1 MTKNNLRSSALD
13 ILLRIGDNGAFS
25 HLLIDQ
31 TMKKKDLS
39 TLDQSLLTEI
49 VYGTLQ
55 RKLTLDYFVTHFVKK
70 PEKLTSW
77 VKWLLYL
84 SFYQMHYLEKVPDHA
99 IIHEAVTIAKK
110 RGHEGIS
117 SLVNGVLRSAQR
129 GGFPSFDKI
138 TDDIERLS
146 LETSH
151 PLWLVK
157 RWVEEYGMAKTEL
170 ICQANLQTKPMA
182 VRVQPLKITRD
193 TAMARL
199 EEEGYHVETSLFS
212 EQGIVIMKGNVL
224 KSELF
229 RENKLSIQDQSSM
242 LVAEMLQLEE
252 NLVVLDACSAPG
264 GKTTHIAEKLNNTGE
279 IFAYDLLEKKADLVA
294 KKAGLLGL
302 TNIETMGA
310 DSRNLAAFHQPNTFD
325 RILID
330 APCSGLG
337 VIRGKPDI
345 KYNKKESDI
354 NKLATIQ
361 FELLESIVHLLK
373 KDGKLLYSTCTVDKV
388 ENEKVVQSFLLANP
402 DYEID
407 PSFFTTLPVFLQ
419 DGPGISQVG
428 LQIFPDD
435 YQTDGFFLTRIQK
448 KPEIEV

>member
-1 MTKNNLRSSALD
+1 MKKKNVRASSLD

-25 HLLIDQ
+25 HLLIDH
-31 TMKKKDLS
+31 TIKSNELS

-70 PEKLTSW
+70 PEKLASW

-99 IIHEAVTIAKK
+99 IINEAVTIAKK

-129 GGFPSFDKI
+129 SGFPSFDKI
-138 TDDIERLS
+138 SDDVERLS

-157 RWVEEYGMAKTEL
+157 RWVKTYGITKTEL
-170 ICQANLQTKPMA
+170 ICHANLHTKPMT

-193 TAMARL
+193 DAMKVL
-199 EEEGYHVETSLFS
+199 EDEGYEVEASLFS
-212 EQGIVIMKGNVL
+212 EQGIVVVKGNVL
-224 KSELF
+224 KSDLF
-229 RENKLSIQDQSSM
+229 SRNSLSIQDQSSM

-252 NLVVLDACSAPG
+252 NQIVLDACSAPG
-264 GKTTHIAEKLNNTGE
+264 GKTTHIAEKLKNTGQ

-294 KKAGLLGL
+294 KKAGILGL
-302 TNIETMGA
+302 TNIETKGA
-310 DSRNLAAFHQPNTFD
+310 DARNLDVYHNPNTFD
-325 RILID
+325 RILVD

-345 KYNKKESDI
+345 KYNKSEADI

-361 FELLESIVHLLK
+361 MSLLENVAQLLK
-373 KDGKLLYSTCTVDKV
+373 NDGKLLYSTCTVDKE
-388 ENEKVVQSFLLANP
+388 ENEKVVEAFLLVNT
-402 DYEID
+402 DFEID
-407 PSFFTTLPVFLQ
+407 KSFFETLPTFIQ
-419 DGPGISQVG
+419 NAPGLSDLG

-435 YQTDGFFLTRIQK
+435 YQTDGFFLTRLQK
-448 KPEIEV
+448 K